1 MIARATAIVAILC
14 ASLWLGHTAL
24 ADDEE
29 KLDPFEHLVKQL
41 EPRLGTWTNGIY
53 PNLGLPKS
61 ASVPEVVARLFEV
74 ISFTD
79 GRVTEHRVL
88 ETRPLAISSERYTAA
103 LCETNLGR
111 KIVLMRLD
119 SQRNWWTRVFDASE

>member
-1 MIARATAIVAILC
+1 MRTTAIVAVLC

-24 ADDEE
+24 AEDDEV
-29 KLDPFEHLVKQL
+29 KLDPFAHLVKQL
-41 EPRLGTWTNGIY
+41 EPRLETWTNGIY
-53 PNLGLPKS
+53 PNLGLPTKAS
-61 ASVPEVVARLFEV
+61 APAVVARLFEV

-79 GRVTEHRVL
+79 GIVTEHKVV
-88 ETRPLAISSERYTAA
+88 ETRPLVISSERYTAA

-119 SQRNWWTRVFDASE
+119 SQKNWWTRVFDVEE